1 MIGYCGAK
9 LPGRRGSA
17 RIPVERREGEIS
29 PTLKSHTLTLFI
41 FLVVLD
47 PLIAWSTGA
56 YELRGTVRDAVTG
69 EPLASAN
76 VRVAAS
82 SRGTIANVN
91 GRFVLPLDP
100 GTHRVIISSIGY
112 RPDTLLIDLTGSLVR
127 DVMLQ
132 PSEILLPEIVVTSE
146 DPAIEII
153 RRAIANKK
161 RWADR
166 LSSYELQAF
175 TRQTIRRDT
184 AIAAINE
191 SYTRGYWQK
200 GDTLREIVRQKRQT
214 ANIGAEQNFASVG
227 RILNFNE
234 DRIRFVGYSF
244 VGPTATDALEYYD
257 YKLLRT
263 RAANGAETYEIR
275 MIPRTRSI
283 PLFAGTVNIAGESY
297 ALIGVD
303 VEPNEAFLIP
313 FIKDRKLRY
322 RQQFSLYDHQFWMP
336 ADIRIEGAF
345 TIGLVGLTMPRI
357 AIEQTSVIYQYD
369 INTPIPDSII
379 QKPRLSVDSTAR
391 RYDSTF
397 WATTAVL
404 PLNVQE
410 QKAYATLDS
419 TQSLEVQFRPGG
431 VAATLGGGGE
441 GLGSF
446 LEILDI
452 SFNRVEGLHLGARY
466 TLDGKIPWLS
476 AKGGFAYGFSDMQTK
491 YLLGMTVYPGSR
503 RAFGVGAEIYRRLD
517 HRPDQGYFEA
527 VFNSLTCLISRNDYR
542 DYYQSEGGRAFI
554 VGIPTPKLRMDFSFV
569 AEQHRSAEQNTDF
582 SFFSHSRSYRPNPP
596 VVEGN
601 LRSLRLDLRLGDEP
615 VPLDLISRDQVVI
628 SIEHSN
634 PSLASSSFSFTRYDA
649 VGIVTFPTF
658 AEDFLFRPSLK
669 VRVGAGTAT
678 GDVPPQRW
686 FDLESSSSG
695 VGPFGVMR
703 AMSVKE
709 FSGTG
714 YLAINLEHNF
724 RTIPFLLLGVPFL
737 YENGIEF
744 LVHGGGARTWSHNVP
759 VPHTTDGWYAEAGFG
774 ISRILDLLRV
784 DFTWRL
790 SQPYRFALT
799 VAVAGIL

>member
-1 MIGYCGAK
+1 LK
-9 LPGRRGSA
+9 
-17 RIPVERREGEIS
+17 S
-29 PTLKSHTLTLFI
+29 PTLTFFLF
-41 FLVVLD
+41 LLALD
-47 PLIAWSTGA
+47 PAISWSTGA
-56 YELRGTVRDAVTG
+56 YELRGTVRDSVTG

-82 SRGTIANVN
+82 TRGTIANVN

-100 GTHRVIISSIGY
+100 GTYRVIISSIGY
-112 RPDTLLIDLTGSLVR
+112 RPDTLAIDLTGSLVR

-132 PSEILLPEIVVTSE
+132 PSEIVLPEIVVTSE

-166 LSSYELQAF
+166 LSSYELEAF
-175 TRQTIRRDT
+175 TRQTMWRDT

-200 GDTLREIVRQKRQT
+200 GDTLREIVKQKRQT
-214 ANIGAEQNFASVG
+214 ANMGAEQNFASVG

-234 DRIRFVGYSF
+234 ERVRFLGYSF

-263 RAANGAETYEIR
+263 RTVGGLETYEIR

-322 RQQFSLYDHQFWMP
+322 RQQFSFYDQQFWMP
-336 ADIRIEGAF
+336 VDIRIEGAF
-345 TIGLVGLTMPRI
+345 TIGVVGLTMPRI
-357 AIEQTSVIYQYD
+357 AIEQTSVIYQYS
-369 INTPIPDSII
+369 INTPIPDSIF
-379 QKPRLSVDSTAR
+379 QKPRLTVDSAAW

-397 WATTAVL
+397 WTTTAVL

-410 QKAYATLDS
+410 QKAYASLDS

-431 VAATLGGGGE
+431 VTATLGGGGE
-441 GLGSF
+441 ELGW
-446 LEILDI
+446 ILDI
-452 SFNRVEGLHLGARY
+452 LDVSFNRVEGLHLGARY
-466 TLDGKIPWLS
+466 NLDRKIPWLS
-476 AKGGFAYGFSDMQTK
+476 VKSGFAYGFSDKQTK
-491 YLLGMTVYPGSR
+491 YFLGMTVYQGSQ
-503 RAFGVGAEIYRRLD
+503 RALGVGAEVYRRLD
-517 HRPDQGYFEA
+517 QRPDHGYFEA
-527 VFNSLTCLISRNDYR
+527 LFNSLTCLLSRNDYR
-542 DYYQSEGGRAFI
+542 DYYQSDGGRAFV
-554 VGIPTPKLRMDFSFV
+554 VGSPLPKVRMEFSFV
-569 AEQHRSAEQNTDF
+569 AEQHRSARQNTDY
-582 SFFSHSRSYRPNPP
+582 SFFSRSRSYRLNPP

-601 LRSLRLDLRLGDEP
+601 LRSLRLDLRLGGEQ
-615 VPLDLISRDQVVI
+615 VPLDLVSQDRVI
-628 SIEHSN
+628 LSIEHSR
-634 PSLASSSFSFTRYDA
+634 PSLASSAFFFTRYDA
-649 VGIVTFPTF
+649 VGSMTFPTF
-658 AEDFLFRPSLK
+658 GEDFLFRPSLK

-714 YLAINLEHNF
+714 YLAFNIEHNF

-737 YENGIEF
+737 YEAGIEF
-744 LVHGGGARTWSHNVP
+744 LVHGGAARTWSHNAVVP
-759 VPHTTDGWYAEAGFG
+759 QTTDGWYYEAGFG
-774 ISRILDLLRV
+774 VSRILDLLRV

-790 SQPYRFALT
+790 SQPRRFAIT

>member
-1 MIGYCGAK
+1 MKFHA
-9 LPGRRGSA
+9 
-17 RIPVERREGEIS
+17 
-29 PTLKSHTLTLFI
+29 LTFFI
-41 FLVVLD
+41 FLLALD
-47 PLIAWSTGA
+47 PVIARSTGA

-76 VRVAAS
+76 VRVAS
-82 SRGTIANVN
+82 STRGTIANVN
-91 GRFVLPLDP
+91 GRFVLPLDS
-100 GTHRVIISSIGY
+100 GTYRVIISSIGY
-112 RPDTLLIDLTGSLVR
+112 RADTLAIDLTGSLVL
-127 DVMLQ
+127 DVLLQ

-153 RRAIANKK
+153 RRAIANKR

-166 LSSYELQAF
+166 LSSYELEAF
-175 TRQTIRRDT
+175 TRQTIWRDT

-244 VGPTATDALEYYD
+244 VGPTATDALEHYD

-263 RAANGAETYEIR
+263 QTGDKAETYEIR

-322 RQQFSLYDHQFWMP
+322 RQQFSLYDQQFWMP
-336 ADIRIEGAF
+336 ADIRIEGGF
-345 TIGLVGLTMPRI
+345 TIGLMGLSMPRI
-357 AIEQTSVIYQYD
+357 AIEQTSVIYQYS
-369 INTPIPDSII
+369 INTPIPDSIF
-379 QKPRLSVDSTAR
+379 QKPRLTVDSTAK

-404 PLNVQE
+404 PLDVQE
-410 QKAYATLDS
+410 QKAYASLDS
-419 TQSLEVQFRPGG
+419 AQSLDVQFRPGG
-431 VAATLGGGGE
+431 VTATLGGGGE
-441 GLGSF
+441 VLGS
-446 LEILDI
+446 LLDILDL

-466 TLDGKIPWLS
+466 NLDWRFPWLS
-476 AKGGFAYGFSDMQTK
+476 VKSGFAYGYSDKQMK
-491 YLLGMTVYPGSR
+491 YLLGITVYPGSR
-503 RAFGVGAEIYRRLD
+503 KSYGVGAEVYRRLD
-517 HRPDQGYFEA
+517 QRPDHGYFEGL
-527 VFNSLTCLISRNDYR
+527 FNSVTCLISRNDYR
-542 DYYQSEGGRAFI
+542 DYYRSEGGRAF
-554 VGIPTPKLRMDFSFV
+554 VSGTPAPKVRMEVSFV
-569 AEQHRSAEQNTDF
+569 AEQHRSAEQNTDY
-582 SFFSHSRSYRPNPP
+582 SFFSRSRSYRLNPP
-596 VVEGN
+596 VKEGN
-601 LRSLRLDLRLGDEP
+601 LRSLRFDLRLGDEP
-615 VPLDLISRDQVVI
+615 VPLDLMSRDQIILSV
-628 SIEHSN
+628 EHSS
-634 PSLASSSFSFTRYDA
+634 PSLASSGFSFTRYDA
-649 VGIVTFPTF
+649 VGTLTIPTF
-658 AEDFLFRPSLK
+658 GEDFLFRPSLK
-669 VRVGAGTAT
+669 VRMGAGTAT

-714 YLAINLEHNF
+714 YIAFNLEHNF

-744 LVHGGGARTWSHNVP
+744 LVHGGGARTWSHNAA
-759 VPHTTDGWYAEAGFG
+759 VPHTTDGWYYEAGFG

-790 SQPYRFALT
+790 SQPRQFALT
-799 VAVAGIL
+799 FAVAGIL